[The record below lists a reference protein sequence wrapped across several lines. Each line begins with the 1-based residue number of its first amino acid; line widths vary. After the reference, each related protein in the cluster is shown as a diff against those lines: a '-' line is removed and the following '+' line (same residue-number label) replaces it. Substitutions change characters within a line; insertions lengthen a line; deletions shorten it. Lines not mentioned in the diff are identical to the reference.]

1 MPSTAT
7 QQRPDLDPETRRRLG
22 LIAGR
27 LGSSF
32 DGERLAALEALD
44 RVLGPRGLRL
54 GDLLMA
60 AATPAPPPPP
70 PPPPPAGDA
79 EARELLRKID
89 ASGWPAS
96 TWEKQFLGSIR
107 AWRGRLTEKQRQKL
121 YEIGRR
127 AGAVQ

>member
-7 QQRPDLDPETRRRLG
+7 PRPDLDPETRRRLG

-27 LGSSF
+27 LASSF
-32 DGERLAALEALD
+32 DGERLAALDALD
-44 RVLGPRGLRL
+44 RMLGPRGLRL

-70 PPPPPAGDA
+70 PPPGDA

-89 ASGWPAS
+89 ASAWMPGP
-96 TWEKQFLGSIR
+96 WEIEFLSSMR
-107 AWRGRLTEKQRQKL
+107 KWRGPLTAKQRAKL
-121 YEIGRR
+121 IEIAER
-127 AGAVQ
+127 AGVR

>member
-7 QQRPDLDPETRRRLG
+7 PRPDLDPETRRRLG

-27 LGSSF
+27 LASSF
-32 DGERLAALEALD
+32 DGERLAALEAID
-44 RVLGPRGLRL
+44 RMLGPRGLRL

-70 PPPPPAGDA
+70 PPPPPPGGDA
-79 EARELLRKID
+79 EAREWLARID

>member
-7 QQRPDLDPETRRRLG
+7 PRPDLDPETRRRLG

-27 LGSSF
+27 LASSF
-32 DGERLAALEALD
+32 DGERLAALDALD

-54 GDLLMA
+54 GDLLLA

-70 PPPPPAGDA
+70 PPPTGDA
-79 EARELLRKID
+79 EAREWLARID

-96 TWEKQFLGSIR
+96 AWEGRFLSSIR

-127 AGAVQ
+127 AGVVQ